1 MKERRIREVFD
12 VCFIKIKEVF
22 DWNNILDVY
31 FIYVGNIVL
40 KIKVVK

>member
-1 MKERRIREVFD
+1 MKK
-12 VCFIKIKEVF
+12 KIKEVF